1 MRLGAKKQKNV
12 MISQEKAATEQE
24 IMVLGA
30 RAVTVQKEQGLA
42 RSKIF
47 LCSRQREP
55 ALHVGGQCGT

>member
-1 MRLGAKKQKNV
+1 

-24 IMVLGA
+24 ITVFWA

-42 RSKIF
+42 KSKIF

-55 ALHVGGQCGT
+55 ALHVGSKT